1 MADTRDAWAAF
12 LNPEVVRAKLIAAGL
27 FLVAHEMLINS
38 IKRHPLSF
46 FADCWTAKG
55 PAPSKK
61 YSSKVLALDPKGKMD
76 ALRGSIAWLRMMDA
90 ISENDEQ
97 AFRIVNDARND
108 LAHEM
113 AAMLG
118 GSKPPEFADHFA
130 TLMALV
136 DKIERWW
143 IVNVEIPTNPDFDHQ
158 NIEEAGIVSGP
169 AWIMHM
175 LGEVALGNDDEAWD
189 LHRKLN
195 KL

>member
-97 AFRIVNDARND
+97 AFRIVSHASSSPVTG
-108 LAHEM
+108 L
-113 AAMLG
+113 L
-118 GSKPPEFADHFA
+118 SKREDGKVGKWESAVLSSKRTECRMHNSDQREGDCGQSLFNLRCRSQASSSLPNATSPSMCIIHAGPE
-130 TLMALV
+130 T
-136 DKIERWW
+136 
-143 IVNVEIPTNPDFDHQ
+143 IPASSMF
-158 NIEEAGIVSGP
+158 
-169 AWIMHM
+169 W
-175 LGEVALGNDDEAWD
+175 
-189 LHRKLN
+189 
-195 KL
+195 